1 MAAWT
6 KVREVRV
13 KRSVQIYASSLLIEK
28 EGKVTVTQSCLTLCN
43 PMDCSLPGSSVHGI
57 LQARILEW
65 VPISFFRGSSW
76 PRDWTQVFCIVGRF
90 FKFWATREYRINRDG
105 WFYQWRGK
113 EEKQNSCWTIRRINA
128 HDDQVNI
135 KNYYVNTKQLT
146 PATNQ

>member
-1 MAAWT
+1 MNQGE
-6 KVREVRV
+6 RGEDEED
-13 KRSVQIYASSLLIEK
+13 VQIYARSLLIEK

-76 PRDWTQVFCIVGRF
+76 PRDRTQVFCIVGRF
-90 FKFWATREYRINRDG
+90 FTIWATREYRINRGG

-113 EEKQNSCWTIRRINA
+113 EEKQNSYWTIRRINA